1 MPGPEPLPEA
11 RRRELL
17 ERIEAVLER
26 EVRPG
31 LLADGGQVELVGID
45 DDHIV
50 QVRMLGACQGCP
62 SSVLTLTMGIE
73 AAVKA
78 HVPEVRFIEA
88 VP

>member
-1 MPGPEPLPEA
+1 MSDVSTGSEPWKRA
-11 RRRELL
+11 LL
-17 ERIEAVLER
+17 ERIEAVLDQ
-26 EVRPG
+26 EVRAG

-50 QVRMLGACQGCP
+50 QVRMLGACQGC
-62 SSVLTLTMGIE
+62 SSAAVTLSMAIE

-78 HVPEVRFIEA
+78 KVPEVRFIEA